1 MNPNINIVFWN
12 EYGNISFS
20 DYSVNHRFRQQGE
33 GCDILGILFLADTS
47 FGLVE

>member
-1 MNPNINIVFWN
+1 MNPNPNIVFGN
-12 EYGNISFS
+12 EYVSFS